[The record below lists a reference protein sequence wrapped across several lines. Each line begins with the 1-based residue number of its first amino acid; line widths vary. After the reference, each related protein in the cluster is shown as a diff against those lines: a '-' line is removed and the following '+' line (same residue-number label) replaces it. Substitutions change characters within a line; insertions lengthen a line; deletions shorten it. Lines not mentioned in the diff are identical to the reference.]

1 MSTLST
7 AAAPLRIGS
16 LELSVPVVLAPMA
29 GITNTAFRR
38 LCREYGAGLYVSE
51 MITSRA
57 LVERTPE
64 SMRLIT
70 HHESETPRS
79 IQLYG
84 VDPKTVAEA
93 VTMLVAEDRAD
104 HIDLNFGCPVPK
116 VTRKGGGAA
125 LPWKLGLFREIV
137 ERAARAAGDIPL
149 TIKMRKGIDAD
160 HLTYLE
166 AGRAA
171 EGAGVASIALHART
185 AAEFYSGTAD
195 WSAITKLKEAVTSV
209 PVLGNG
215 DIWSAEDALRMVA
228 ETGCDGVVV
237 GRGCLGQAVAVRRPG
252 GGVQRRGA
260 PRRSR
265 TSARSPRAFKRH
277 AELLVEFFGDENRA
291 CRDIRKHV
299 AWYFKGYAVGG
310 ELRAALATSGSLA
323 EIDDLL
329 AQLDGDQ
336 PYPGADAEGQR
347 GRAGTPKVPSL
358 PDRWLDSR
366 ELQET
371 HRAELTEAELDTVAV
386 ARAACCCPATTT
398 ADAERWLPEQH
409 SNRRSDFARDRGRVL
424 HSSALRR
431 LAVKT
436 QVLSPTAG
444 LDFARNRL
452 THSLEVAQVG
462 RELAVNLGLD
472 PDVVDGA
479 CLAHDLGHPPFGH
492 NGERALAAWADDIG
506 GFEGNAQ
513 TLRLLT
519 RLEPKVFGPDGRSL
533 RPQPHPRQ
541 PRRRAASTRGR
552 RSRASPTRA
561 AAASSATTPTIR
573 MRSTGCGPARPR
585 GCAASRRRS
594 WTSATTS
601 PTRSTTS
608 RTRSSAATSTCPR
621 SARAPTTT
629 TSSTACSSGSAARST
644 TTA

>member
-7 AAAPLRIGS
+7 APAPQLSIGTIT
-16 LELSVPVVLAPMA
+16 LDVPVVLAPMA

-64 SMRLIT
+64 SMRLIR

-137 ERAARAAGDIPL
+137 EGAVKAAGDIPL

-195 WSAITKLKEAVTSV
+195 WSAIAKLKEAITSV

-215 DIWSAEDALRMVA
+215 DIWSAADALRMVA
-228 ETGCDGVVV
+228 ESGCDGVVV
-237 GRGCLGQAVAVRRPG
+237 GRGCLGRPWLFGDLAAAFRGESLKVEPTLGEVA
-252 GGVQRRGA
+252 A
-260 PRRSR
+260 
-265 TSARSPRAFKRH
+265 AFKRH
-277 AELLVEFFGDENRA
+277 AELLVEFFDDENRA

-310 ELRAALATSGSLA
+310 ELRAALASASSLD
-323 EIDDLL
+323 EIDELL
-329 AQLDGDQ
+329 SRLDPTQ
-336 PYPGADAEGQR
+336 PYPGEDAEGQR

-358 PDRWLDSR
+358 PDRWLESR

-371 HRAELTEAELDTVAV
+371 HRAELTEAELS
-386 ARAACCCPATTT
+386 
-398 ADAERWLPEQH
+398 H
-409 SNRRSDFARDRGRVL
+409 S
-424 HSSALRR
+424 
-431 LAVKT
+431 
-436 QVLSPTAG
+436 
-444 LDFARNRL
+444 
-452 THSLEVAQVG
+452 
-462 RELAVNLGLD
+462 
-472 PDVVDGA
+472 
-479 CLAHDLGHPPFGH
+479 
-492 NGERALAAWADDIG
+492 G
-506 GFEGNAQ
+506 G
-513 TLRLLT
+513 
-519 RLEPKVFGPDGRSL
+519 
-533 RPQPHPRQ
+533 
-541 PRRRAASTRGR
+541 
-552 RSRASPTRA
+552 
-561 AAASSATTPTIR
+561 
-573 MRSTGCGPARPR
+573 
-585 GCAASRRRS
+585 
-594 WTSATTS
+594 
-601 PTRSTTS
+601 
-608 RTRSSAATSTCPR
+608 
-621 SARAPTTT
+621 
-629 TSSTACSSGSAARST
+629 
-644 TTA
+644 